1 MGTPTEFDS
10 YRDDFEEN
18 EPFKLISV
26 IPPAPTERDPVLPDP
41 LYQLYEDAAEKL
53 MASSP
58 WALIAVEAQEE
69 EDPFPPIPLLDPL
82 PPIPLL
88 DPLPPIPLLRP
99 SSHPPAIEY
108 HAKRIAREQRRKRA
122 AAIAAFIVAP
132 FLLLA
137 AYALVATIV
146 A

>member
-10 YRDDFEEN
+10 YHDDSEEN
-18 EPFKLISV
+18 ETFKLISV
-26 IPPAPTERDPVLPDP
+26 IPPAPTERDPVLPDT
-41 LYQLYEDAAEKL
+41 LYQLYEDAAETL

-88 DPLPPIPLLRP
+88 RP

-108 HAKRIAREQRRKRA
+108 HAKRTAREQRRKRA

-132 FLLLA
+132 FLVLA
-137 AYALVATIV
+137 AYALVAAI
-146 A
+146 AA

>member
-1 MGTPTEFDS
+1 MGTPTEFAS
-10 YRDDFEEN
+10 YRDDSEEN

-41 LYQLYEDAAEKL
+41 LYQLYEDAAETL
-53 MASSP
+53 MARSP

-69 EDPFPPIPLLDPL
+69 EDPF